1 MANIA
6 VKDPQNPPPLPLK
19 MIAEHGQLRAEIQA
33 QYDKYALD
41 DPSECENS
49 SISQSSDAKAESD
62 PVVNLANELHPGQQN
77 LVNSNGRILVP
88 PKRDR
93 PQSDTFH
100 DLKVARQIK
109 ISSSKVKKRGAGTQ
123 EEEMDVQHNT
133 SRSK

>member
-1 MANIA
+1 MVNMA
-6 VKDPQNPPPLPLK
+6 VKDAQNPPPLPLK
-19 MIAEHGQLRAEIQA
+19 MIAEHEQFRAEIQA

-41 DPSECENS
+41 DPSESENP
-49 SISQSSDAKAESD
+49 SISQDSDAKAESD
-62 PVVNLANELHPGQQN
+62 LVVRLANEVHPGQQK

-109 ISSSKVKKRGAGTQ
+109 ISSSKVK
-123 EEEMDVQHNT
+123 
-133 SRSK
+133 